1 MKINDIIREGKKN
14 PIKGKIPT
22 DANAKAP
29 GEWLFR
35 DDGTDRAYNLNR
47 IMMATAMAD
56 GKNTTPLEMDQ
67 ASWVEKN
74 NVARP
79 YSEEEHK
86 MMQQAFATVPGQE
99 THSVKH
105 HKSVETDD
113 TDKHSPVAGNYSSAS
128 IYNATK
134 KRKKKK

>member
-1 MKINDIIREGKKN
+1 MKARKTQSKENS
-14 PIKGKIPT
+14 PS
-22 DANAKAP
+22 DAAAKAP

-35 DDGTDRAYNLNR
+35 DDGTVRAYNLNR